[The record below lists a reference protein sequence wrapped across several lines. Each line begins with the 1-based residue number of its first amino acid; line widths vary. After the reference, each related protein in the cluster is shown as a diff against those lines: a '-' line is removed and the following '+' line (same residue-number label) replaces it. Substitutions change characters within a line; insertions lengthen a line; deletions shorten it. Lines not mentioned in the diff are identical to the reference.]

1 MRLAQ
6 AVRVGAWLLV
16 GLNLLMAFGTLGI
29 FTRMSPAIAVIL
41 ERNGFSL
48 QAGDDMLILLAH
60 TGTVAFTAR
69 QQEQFR
75 AALDRAKANITET
88 EEPVVLN
95 RIEQRTAAIF
105 RGDADAR
112 YETIDNIG
120 QLGTINRDAMVKADH
135 KAQQLG
141 KAGAWG
147 VVFMAVSA
155 FLAGIIFI
163 RNLTRRVVVPLEEIH
178 TVMIAHRNGE
188 TMRRC
193 TGVNLSQDI
202 RAVFTGINEVLDQC
216 QAQAAARHELA
227 SGLFVENSGRGKE
240 TTVS

>member
-41 ERNGFSL
+41 ERNGYSL
-48 QAGDDMLILLAH
+48 QAGEDMLILLAH
-60 TGTVAFTAR
+60 AGNAAFTAS
-69 QQEQFR
+69 QQQRFH
-75 AALDRAKANITET
+75 AALNRAKANITES
-88 EEPVVLN
+88 EEPAVLK
-95 RIEQRTAAIF
+95 RIEQRAAAIF
-105 RGDADAR
+105 RGEEVAR
-112 YETIDNIG
+112 RETIDSIG
-120 QLGTINRDAMVKADH
+120 QLGRINRGAMVKADH

-141 KAGAWG
+141 QAGAWG

-193 TGVNLSQDI
+193 TGADLSQDI
-202 RAVFTGINEVLDQC
+202 KAVFVGINEVLDQC
-216 QAQAAARHELA
+216 QAQAAARHGLA
-227 SGLFVENSGRGKE
+227 VDLFVEDSGKRR
-240 TTVS
+240 